1 MLRVPAWKSVVWP
14 HEYDLI
20 SNSMGSRMS
29 CCQRGE
35 ALELGM
41 DTGYSRKRQLSSP
54 SVEDS
59 GYDGVVL
66 PYSGAVG
73 DGICT
78 EGSVVSS
85 IYIAVLGWEPVG
97 HTGGGTEDWRRAG
110 RTWRYSRN

>member
-14 HEYDLI
+14 HEYDLM
-20 SNSMGSRMS
+20 SNSVGFWMS

-41 DTGYSRKRQLSSP
+41 DTGYGRKRQWSSP

-59 GYDGVVL
+59 GDDGVVL
-66 PYSGAVG
+66 PFSGSVG

-85 IYIAVLGWEPVG
+85 IDVAVLSWEPVG
-97 HTGGGTEDWRRAG
+97 DTGGETEVWRRAG
-110 RTWRYSRN
+110 RAWRTWQN